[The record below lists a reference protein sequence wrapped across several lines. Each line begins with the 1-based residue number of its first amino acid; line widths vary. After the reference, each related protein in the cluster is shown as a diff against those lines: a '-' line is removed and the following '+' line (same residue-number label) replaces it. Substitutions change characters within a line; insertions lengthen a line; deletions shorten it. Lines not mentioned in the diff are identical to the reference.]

1 MTAPTAKELI
11 ESIEQGYVAP
21 THGYD
26 VLAARVEAV
35 LRCTGPMGWAT
46 VKNALGTTTR
56 GFLPLNGPSPSA
68 SCTRGGRVKP
78 AIRIVFAPLFKRD
91 RALAAAGKD
100 LHGRV
105 MIPGR
110 TIQIDPRSPNIL
122 DTLVHEMTHVRHPDW
137 SEQMVVDYAKI
148 WMKKSGWRRKAE
160 YLKLLGTA
168 LIEGEEP

>member
-1 MTAPTAKELI
+1 M
-11 ESIEQGYVAP
+11 
-21 THGYD
+21 
-26 VLAARVEAV
+26 
-35 LRCTGPMGWAT
+35 
-46 VKNALGTTTR
+46 
-56 GFLPLNGPSPSA
+56 
-68 SCTRGGRVKP
+68 KP

-168 LIEGEEP
+168 LIEGEEG